1 MDTDH
6 LADDHMIGRASGRQ
20 GQAYG
25 FHKLASS
32 TMGTGD
38 RYVIFEIER
47 DDFELAMEG
56 RVVGVII
63 PDDVDGQ
70 SLDQL
75 LGEVRDAG
83 GVRFVVVPPGRTD

>member
-1 MDTDH
+1 
-6 LADDHMIGRASGRQ
+6 
-20 GQAYG
+20 
-25 FHKLASS
+25 
-32 TMGTGD
+32 
-38 RYVIFEIER
+38 
-47 DDFELAMEG
+47 LAMEG

>member
-1 MDTDH
+1 M
-6 LADDHMIGRASGRQ
+6 
-20 GQAYG
+20 
-25 FHKLASS
+25 ASS